1 VSLTYP
7 LTPPLSV
14 IGVAQVS
21 LGPDTSVPRTDNP
34 FNGRQ
39 LIGAPTGHRWRLRMA
54 IPPSNRSA
62 AAAWTA
68 FVTALRGHSGTF
80 LMGDPAGACP
90 QGAVNALV
98 AGPNGGD
105 ADLFLAQEDDDEIL
119 LEDDAPILLDFL
131 RALDSVLLQEDGFA
145 LLLENGDRLALDYSL
160 ALSVTT
166 SGQTGSSLIVSGAFP
181 STSQF
186 LMAGDYF
193 QIGAGAEAR
202 LYKLLADVDVGTADT
217 VTLHF
222 WPPLD
227 VSPSAGTTL
236 EVFNARGVFRLQMAE
251 PAWTVGSNLRYDL
264 ALDAVQA
271 Q

>member
-1 VSLTYP
+1 
-7 LTPPLSV
+7 
-14 IGVAQVS
+14 
-21 LGPDTSVPRTDNP
+21 
-34 FNGRQ
+34 
-39 LIGAPTGHRWRLRMA
+39 
-54 IPPSNRSA
+54 
-62 AAAWTA
+62 
-68 FVTALRGHSGTF
+68 
-80 LMGDPAGACP
+80 
-90 QGAVNALV
+90 
-98 AGPNGGD
+98 
-105 ADLFLAQEDDDEIL
+105 
-119 LEDDAPILLDFL
+119 LDYI
-131 RALDSVLLQEDGFA
+131 
-145 LLLENGDRLALDYSL
+145 LALT
-160 ALSVTT
+160 VTT
-166 SGQTGSSLIVSGAFP
+166 SGQTGSSLIVSGGFP
-181 STSQF
+181 NTSQF